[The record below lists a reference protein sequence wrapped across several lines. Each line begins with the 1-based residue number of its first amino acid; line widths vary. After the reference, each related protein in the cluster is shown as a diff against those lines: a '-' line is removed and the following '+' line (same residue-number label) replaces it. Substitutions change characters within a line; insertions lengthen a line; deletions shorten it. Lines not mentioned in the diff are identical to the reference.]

1 MSTSAGQQ
9 LGETSRGGWVCY
21 LAYAL
26 PVSTIRKEQLCII
39 I

>member
-9 LGETSRGGWVCY
+9 PGETGRRGWVCY

-26 PVSTIRKEQLCII
+26 PVSAIRKEQLCII

>member
-9 LGETSRGGWVCY
+9 PGETGQCGWACY

-26 PVSTIRKEQLCII
+26 PVSTIRKGQLCII